1 MHSSAVLVLLAGLR
15 PCVPIF
21 DGKQACLGLKVS
33 YEYCFT
39 TKATGNCTETLH
51 KYRQISDR
59 AAQNKLP
66 ELNSVMEMS
75 KFA

>member
-1 MHSSAVLVLLAGLR
+1 
-15 PCVPIF
+15 
-21 DGKQACLGLKVS
+21 LGLKVS